1 MGWPRHPKGMP
12 AQTVLSLHPERTGL
26 FLSCSDSN
34 MSSQTFVL
42 HLQPPSRSHIHLGLP
57 SNELWPHTLY
67 LSTLR
72 QKNNKTYF
80 LYHKFGNDV
89 EKTHFSGRIHVP
101 GTLKLRYIDHVLWT
115 SFLPNSA
122 LYLPSD
128 SCLFLKHKYCVIPSW
143 KATSLSRCDIFQLPF
158 PRERCRSENVI
169 LFLTQS
175 HILFSEEMG
184 QRWPEIPH
192 PCLQSTLGN
201 SADT

>member
-1 MGWPRHPKGMP
+1 MGSPRHPKGMP
-12 AQTVLSLHPERTGL
+12 AQTMLLLHPERTGL

-34 MSSQTFVL
+34 TSSQTLVL
-42 HLQPPSRSHIHLGLP
+42 HLQPSSRWHIHLGLP

-67 LSTLR
+67 LRTLR
-72 QKNNKTYF
+72 QRTKHF
-80 LYHKFGNDV
+80 HDHKFGDDV
-89 EKTHFSGRIHVP
+89 EKTHFSERIHVP
-101 GTLKLRYIDHVLWT
+101 GTLKLRCSDHVLWT
-115 SFLPNSA
+115 SFLSNSA
-122 LYLPSD
+122 LYLPSN
-128 SCLFLKHKYCVIPSW
+128 SCLSLKHKYFVIPSW
-143 KATSLSRCDIFQLPF
+143 KATSLSHCDIFQLPF